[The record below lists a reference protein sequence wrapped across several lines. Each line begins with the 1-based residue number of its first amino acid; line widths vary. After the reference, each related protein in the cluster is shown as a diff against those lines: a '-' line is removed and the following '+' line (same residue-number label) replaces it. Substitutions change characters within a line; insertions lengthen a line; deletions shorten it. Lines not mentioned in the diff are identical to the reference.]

1 MPMPFIIL
9 IRIRYFVRFPPVS
22 ARFHSFS
29 AIICP
34 ISPYST
40 MKFPLL
46 NLYIVKPKY
55 HLRHGAQSSRQV
67 PRVRVAYSLPSEPIY
82 CPTCMSLSDTGLS
95 TMSVGGPVSGFL
107 DFPLASLRRM
117 TYIQLRSSTIG
128 RLCSVYRP
136 GTYLPSVSSAPDHT
150 TYILS

>member
-1 MPMPFIIL
+1 MPILLIIL
-9 IRIRYFVRFPPVS
+9 IRIRHFCSIS

-29 AIICP
+29 AISRP
-34 ISPYST
+34 ISLQNT

-55 HLRHGAQSSRQV
+55 HLRHGARSSRQV
-67 PRVRVAYSLPSEPIY
+67 PRVRVVSYSLPSEPIY

-117 TYIQLRSSTIG
+117 TYILLHPYTIG

-136 GTYLPSVSSAPDHT
+136 GVYLPPVSSAPDHT
-150 TYILS
+150 TYILF